1 MQEDESS
8 NNLIISTC
16 PRCGTRLIC
25 GQVVIGGKQQCS
37 KCKRYWLVEMNPEIV
52 IIRRFQHHAA
62 IIDRL

>member
-1 MQEDESS
+1 MQGEESS
-8 NNLIISTC
+8 GNLIISTC

-25 GQVVIGGKQQCS
+25 GQVVIGGQQQCP
-37 KCKRYWLVEMNPEIV
+37 KCKRYWLVEMNHDTV